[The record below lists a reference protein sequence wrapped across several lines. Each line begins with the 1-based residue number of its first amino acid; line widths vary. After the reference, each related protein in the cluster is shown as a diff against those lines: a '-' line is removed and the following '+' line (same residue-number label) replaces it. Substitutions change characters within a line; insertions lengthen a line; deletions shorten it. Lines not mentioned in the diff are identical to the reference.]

1 MSCTTKEVMTKTF
14 YSKPKPHDSANNN
27 SKCQIL
33 CHTLMTQTQT
43 HIHVQHTSF
52 HHLNAKT
59 FLLYI
64 FVYIIHVNCIYTYIF
79 HLTPLKISMQKLL
92 CTHLLKYVTE
102 GKTYQYANHQSAK
115 MKQICAARFKK
126 RKSSRPITPP
136 PV

>member
-33 CHTLMTQTQT
+33 CHTLVCTQTQT

-64 FVYIIHVNCIYTYIF
+64 FVYSIHVHCIYTYIF

-92 CTHLLKYVTE
+92 CTHLLKYVT
-102 GKTYQYANHQSAK
+102 KVKPTSMPTTSQPK
-115 MKQICAARFKK
+115 
-126 RKSSRPITPP
+126 
-136 PV
+136 

>member
-52 HHLNAKT
+52 HHLNSKT

-64 FVYIIHVNCIYTYIF
+64 FVYIIHVHCIYTYIF

-92 CTHLLKYVTE
+92 CTHLLKYV
-102 GKTYQYANHQSAK
+102 
-115 MKQICAARFKK
+115 
-126 RKSSRPITPP
+126 KSTLLKHLSIHRLKVKPTSMP
-136 PV
+136 